1 MPLAQR
7 RIKLNRDLGRKGSTE
22 TSASDRAPLG
32 PEKMSSTSDRSASS
46 SVSEGDRSN
55 STSEGAGRKELSA
68 SAERRASRERPGSAG
83 ERLQGSDRE
92 QDRVSG
98 PDRDRDRVSGSDRD
112 RGAGSERE
120 RERDR
125 VSGSSSQK
133 AAATAERD
141 GDRERS
147 TRTERRTS
155 SGGSGG
161 GRSVCLDKL
170 TIGEKSTTTKTP
182 SDHQE
187 KPSVSS
193 KERSEGS
200 ERSAKSDR
208 YVVRLLVKQTSISM
222 FEINKSFQWYL

>member
-68 SAERRASRERPGSAG
+68 SAERRASGERPGSAG
-83 ERLQGSDRE
+83 ERLQTSDRE

-98 PDRDRDRVSGSDRD
+98 PDGDRDRVSGSDRD
-112 RGAGSERE
+112 RGVGSERE
-120 RERDR
+120 RKRDG
-125 VSGSSSQK
+125 VSGLK
-133 AAATAERD
+133 VAATAERD
-141 GDRERS
+141 ADRERS
-147 TRTERRTS
+147 ARTERRTS

-161 GRSVCLDKL
+161 GWSVCLDKL
-170 TIGEKSTTTKTP
+170 TIGEKSTTTRTP
-182 SDHQE
+182 KDHQE
-187 KPSVSS
+187 KLSVSS

-200 ERSAKSDR
+200 ERAAKSER
-208 YVVRLLVKQTSISM
+208 FQTSISM
-222 FEINKSFQWYL
+222 FEINTLFQWYL